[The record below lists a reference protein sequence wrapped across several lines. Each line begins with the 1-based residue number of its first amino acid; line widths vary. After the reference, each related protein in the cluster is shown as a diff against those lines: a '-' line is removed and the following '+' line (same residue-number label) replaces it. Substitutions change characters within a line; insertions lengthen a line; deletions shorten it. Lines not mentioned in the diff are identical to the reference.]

1 MNIIISFLLFFLLTF
16 QAHANT
22 IYNLIKIPNLEI
34 YETNTS
40 NKLRYLYAKQPF
52 TIGIDNNI
60 NCYNSEK
67 KVLNKKYKIIKKNL
81 DKYDQK
87 FLKKINLKYIV
98 LCEDLSIS
106 KINTAGIPDNV
117 MKTLILDV
125 KFNERYFE
133 RVIHHE
139 IFHIIND
146 SYKELF
152 NEKLWSNFNIKEF
165 KYAECSTCTD
175 KLGLD
180 TYKKTD
186 GFFTEYSRSTAS
198 EDMAEVFSHL
208 MIKSNLNDIDPILEK
223 KIKFIKLNLL
233 KIDQNFSLWLKRSKH
248 LNRKR

>member
-1 MNIIISFLLFFLLTF
+1 MNIIISFLLFFFLTF
-16 QAHANT
+16 QVHANT

-34 YETNTS
+34 YETNTP

-52 TIGIDNNI
+52 TIGVDNNI
-60 NCYNSEK
+60 NCYNSK
-67 KVLNKKYKIIKKNL
+67 KKILDKKYKIIKKNL

-117 MKTLILDV
+117 MKTLILDI
-125 KFNERYFE
+125 KFNEKYFE

-139 IFHIIND
+139 VFHIIND

-152 NEKLWSNFNIKEF
+152 NEKLWSNFNLKEF

-208 MIKSNLNDIDPILEK
+208 MIESNLNDIDPILKK
-223 KIKFIKLNLL
+223 KIQFIKLNLL
-233 KIDQNFSLWLKRSKH
+233 KIDQSFSL
-248 LNRKR
+248 

>member
-1 MNIIISFLLFFLLTF
+1 MNLIRLVILSLLIFTQS
-16 QAHANT
+16 QADT

-34 YETNTS
+34 YEINTS

-52 TIGIDNNI
+52 TIGVDNNI
-60 NCYNSEK
+60 NCFNSEK
-67 KVLNKKYKIIKKNL
+67 KVLDKKYEIIQKNL
-81 DKYDQK
+81 NRYNQK

-117 MKTLILDV
+117 MKTLILDI
-125 KFNERYFE
+125 KFNEKYFE

-139 IFHIIND
+139 VFHIIND
-146 SYKELF
+146 SYKEIF
-152 NEKLWSNFNIKEF
+152 DEKVWSNFNNKNF

-180 TYKKTD
+180 TYSNTG
-186 GFFTEYSRSTAS
+186 GFFTEYSQSTAS

-208 MIKSNLNDIDPILEK
+208 MIGSDLNNNDPILNK
-223 KIKFIKLNLL
+223 KIQFIKTNLL
-233 KIDQNFSLWLKRSKH
+233 KIDENFVL
-248 LNRKR
+248 

>member
-16 QAHANT
+16 QVHANT

-34 YETNTS
+34 YETNTP

-52 TIGIDNNI
+52 TIGVDNNI

-67 KVLNKKYKIIKKNL
+67 KVLDKKYKIIKKNL

-117 MKTLILDV
+117 MKTLILDI
-125 KFNERYFE
+125 KFNEKYFE

-139 IFHIIND
+139 VFHIIND

-208 MIKSNLNDIDPILEK
+208 MIESNLNDIDPILKK
-223 KIKFIKLNLL
+223 KIQFIKLNLL
-233 KIDQNFSLWLKRSKH
+233 KIDQSFSL
-248 LNRKR
+248 

>member
-1 MNIIISFLLFFLLTF
+1 MNIIISFLLFFFLTF
-16 QAHANT
+16 QVHANT

-34 YETNTS
+34 YETNTT

-52 TIGIDNNI
+52 TIGVDNNI
-60 NCYNSEK
+60 NCYNSK
-67 KVLNKKYKIIKKNL
+67 KKILDKKYKIIKKNL

-117 MKTLILDV
+117 MKTLILDI
-125 KFNERYFE
+125 KFNEKYFE

-139 IFHIIND
+139 VFHIIND

-165 KYAECSTCTD
+165 KYAECSTCTN

-208 MIKSNLNDIDPILEK
+208 MIESNLNDIDPILKK
-223 KIKFIKLNLL
+223 KIQFIKLNLL
-233 KIDQNFSLWLKRSKH
+233 KIDQSFSL
-248 LNRKR
+248 

>member
-16 QAHANT
+16 QVHANT

-52 TIGIDNNI
+52 TIGVDNNI

-67 KVLNKKYKIIKKNL
+67 KVLDKKYKIIKKNL

-117 MKTLILDV
+117 MKTLILDI

-139 IFHIIND
+139 VFHIIND

-223 KIKFIKLNLL
+223 KIQFIRLNLL
-233 KIDQNFSLWLKRSKH
+233 KIDQSFSL
-248 LNRKR
+248 

>member
-1 MNIIISFLLFFLLTF
+1 MNIIRIIVLSLFVFTQS
-16 QAHANT
+16 QADT

-34 YETNTS
+34 YNLNTS

-52 TIGIDNNI
+52 TIGVDKNI

-67 KVLNKKYKIIKKNL
+67 KVLDEKYKIIKENL
-81 DKYDQK
+81 DRYDQK

-106 KINTAGIPDNV
+106 KINTAGIPDNI

-125 KFNERYFE
+125 KFDESYFE

-139 IFHIIND
+139 VFHIIND
-146 SYKELF
+146 SYKEIF
-152 NEKLWSNFNIKEF
+152 DEKIWTNFNVEEF
-165 KYAECSTCTD
+165 KYAKCSTCTD

-180 TYKKTD
+180 TYSNTN
-186 GFFTEYSRSTAS
+186 GFFTEYSKSTAS

-208 MIKSNLNDIDPILEK
+208 MTGSDLKNIDPILEQ
-223 KIKFIKLNLL
+223 KIQFIKTNLL
-233 KIDQNFSLWLKRSKH
+233 KIDQNFIL
-248 LNRKR
+248 

>member
-16 QAHANT
+16 QVHANT

-52 TIGIDNNI
+52 TIGVDNNI

-67 KVLNKKYKIIKKNL
+67 KVLDKKYKIIKKNL

-117 MKTLILDV
+117 MKTLILDI
-125 KFNERYFE
+125 KFNELYFE

-139 IFHIIND
+139 VFHIIND

-186 GFFTEYSRSTAS
+186 GFFTEYARSTAS

-208 MIKSNLNDIDPILEK
+208 MTKSNLNNIDPILEK
-223 KIKFIKLNLL
+223 KIQFIKLNLL
-233 KIDQNFSLWLKRSKH
+233 KIDQNFSL
-248 LNRKR
+248 

>member
-1 MNIIISFLLFFLLTF
+1 MNIIRIIILSLFIFTQS
-16 QAHANT
+16 QADT

-34 YETNTS
+34 YEINTS

-52 TIGIDNNI
+52 IIGIDNNI
-60 NCYNSEK
+60 NCFNSEK
-67 KVLNKKYKIIKKNL
+67 KVLDEKYKIIKKNL
-81 DKYDQK
+81 DRYDQK

-106 KINTAGIPDNV
+106 KINTAGIPDNI

-125 KFNERYFE
+125 KFNKSYFE

-139 IFHIIND
+139 VFHIIND

-152 NEKLWSNFNIKEF
+152 NEKIWSSFNIKDF
-165 KYAECSTCTD
+165 KYAKCSTCTD

-180 TYKKTD
+180 TYNKTD
-186 GFFTEYSRSTAS
+186 GFFTEYSRSTVS

-208 MIKSNLNDIDPILEK
+208 MIGSNLGNNDPILQK
-223 KIKFIKLNLL
+223 KIQFIKTNLL
-233 KIDQNFSLWLKRSKH
+233 KIDQSFIL
-248 LNRKR
+248 

>member
-1 MNIIISFLLFFLLTF
+1 MNIIISFLLFFFLTF
-16 QAHANT
+16 QVHANT

-34 YETNTS
+34 YETNTP

-52 TIGIDNNI
+52 TIGVDNNI

-67 KVLNKKYKIIKKNL
+67 KILDKKYKIIKKNL
-81 DKYDQK
+81 DRYDQK

-117 MKTLILDV
+117 MKTLILDI
-125 KFNERYFE
+125 KFNEKYFE

-139 IFHIIND
+139 VFHIIND

-152 NEKLWSNFNIKEF
+152 DEKLWSNFNIKEF

-208 MIKSNLNDIDPILEK
+208 MIESNLNDIDPILKK
-223 KIKFIKLNLL
+223 KIQFIKLNLL
-233 KIDQNFSLWLKRSKH
+233 KIDQSFSL
-248 LNRKR
+248 

>member
-16 QAHANT
+16 QVQANT

-34 YETNTS
+34 YEINTQ

-52 TIGIDNNI
+52 TIGTDNNI
-60 NCYNSEK
+60 ECYNSEK
-67 KVLNKKYKIIKKNL
+67 KILDRKYKIIKKNL
-81 DKYDQK
+81 DRYGQK
-87 FLKKINLKYIV
+87 FLRKINLKYIV

-117 MKTLILDV
+117 MKTLILDIR
-125 KFNERYFE
+125 FNEKYFE

-139 IFHIIND
+139 VFHIIND
-146 SYKELF
+146 SFKELF
-152 NEKLWSNFNIKEF
+152 DEKLWSNFNIKEF

-186 GFFTEYSRSTAS
+186 GFFTEYSKSTAS

-208 MIKSNLNDIDPILEK
+208 MIGSNLNDIDPILKK
-223 KIKFIKLNLL
+223 KIRFIKLNLL
-233 KIDQNFSLWLKRSKH
+233 KIDQSFSL
-248 LNRKR
+248 

>member
-16 QAHANT
+16 QVHANT

-52 TIGIDNNI
+52 TIGLDNNI

-67 KVLNKKYKIIKKNL
+67 KVLDKKYKIIKKNL

-106 KINTAGIPDNV
+106 KINTAGIPDNI

-139 IFHIIND
+139 VFHIIND

-208 MIKSNLNDIDPILEK
+208 MIKSNLNDIDSILEK
-223 KIKFIKLNLL
+223 KIQFIRLNLL
-233 KIDQNFSLWLKRSKH
+233 KIDQSFPL
-248 LNRKR
+248 

>member
-1 MNIIISFLLFFLLTF
+1 MNIIISFLLFFFLTF
-16 QAHANT
+16 QVHANT

-34 YETNTS
+34 YETNTP

-52 TIGIDNNI
+52 TIGVDNNI

-67 KVLNKKYKIIKKNL
+67 KILDKKYKIIKKNL

-117 MKTLILDV
+117 MKTLILDI
-125 KFNERYFE
+125 KFNEKYFE

-139 IFHIIND
+139 VFHIIND

-208 MIKSNLNDIDPILEK
+208 MIESNLNDIDPILKK
-223 KIKFIKLNLL
+223 KIQFIKLNLL
-233 KIDQNFSLWLKRSKH
+233 KIDQSFSL
-248 LNRKR
+248 